1 MMERYRIV
9 NQDKEIKVYI
19 NDIIHLSFLKQRYI
33 GLQSFISTGT
43 IPNYYIE
50 VYFIG
55 NDSIILEYNNRED
68 WVQILKLLEVIL
80 LEFN

>member
-68 WVQILKLLEVIL
+68 WVQILKLLEVI
-80 LEFN
+80 